1 MIIELEKRGLISRIP
16 GQPRTV
22 TVTLPDDELPRL
34 QPIKTSAARYH
45 RDVAPDRPDIVRC
58 LAEARTAVRDPAVR
72 RTASDV
78 ISLRRSR
85 PDICFGR
92 ARALVMHC
100 PNPGTSG
107 PVEVSLGMSSDAAG
121 AGADLPDIDDRLVE
135 PETGYEMY
143 DGELVHVPPADPPHA
158 ERQVQLCALIE
169 AHTGVE
175 FEVGSDLLTRTS
187 LVDDI
192 APDVSVYPAAR
203 DPRTG
208 RRQLEQLAFEVV
220 STQSLGNA
228 ARKAAKLTGRGVRRV
243 FAIDVERSRALEW
256 SAALG
261 SWSMLDATGH
271 IIDPA
276 LEVPLPIEAMI
287 HGAKADDA
295 VVKALDAKHNPVL
308 EAIRAESKAEG
319 KAEAVVA
326 LLAARGVSLERV
338 ERDRIL
344 GERDL
349 ARLERWLA
357 RAISCTSV
365 AELLAER

>member
-1 MIIELEKRGLISRIP
+1 
-16 GQPRTV
+16 
-22 TVTLPDDELPRL
+22 
-34 QPIKTSAARYH
+34 
-45 RDVAPDRPDIVRC
+45 
-58 LAEARTAVRDPAVR
+58 
-72 RTASDV
+72 
-78 ISLRRSR
+78 
-85 PDICFGR
+85 
-92 ARALVMHC
+92 
-100 PNPGTSG
+100 
-107 PVEVSLGMSSDAAG
+107 MSSDAAG